1 MILITCSLVY
11 YTRCDFLLLQNAK
24 ISMRA
29 RIKMVMCFVTSV
41 ILKVLKFGDQ
51 GNNYYKIY
59 DSSD

>member
-29 RIKMVMCFVTSV
+29 RIKMVTCFVTSV
-41 ILKVLKFGDQ
+41 ILKVLKIGDQ